1 MSTQPPSTPKPPPLP
16 LNRRQR
22 RELERFE
29 TAVAAVEVSKE
40 LRKEKPGQE
49 RWGEFLNLV
58 GLCLALGSWGY
69 SVISPE
75 PNYWLGSALLF
86 GSFLAMALAACRALS
101 LRRIGS
107 AAVILIVMAGFA
119 WFDWHVVVK
128 PQRGKPFKDLLVQ
141 GYNIRGECMGLAGA
155 NQMPTWMRDQSKEW
169 QAQVGQLVGAK
180 LDYKNLQL
188 WEGAI
193 IVGRVKDEN
202 SVGYQCTWLSNK
214 VSALE
219 TIISNTFDPRL
230 QHTDYHGPT
239 YWFDAVN
246 GKVDISDALNQGGG

>member
-1 MSTQPPSTPKPPPLP
+1 
-16 LNRRQR
+16 
-22 RELERFE
+22 
-29 TAVAAVEVSKE
+29 
-40 LRKEKPGQE
+40 
-49 RWGEFLNLV
+49 
-58 GLCLALGSWGY
+58 
-69 SVISPE
+69 
-75 PNYWLGSALLF
+75 
-86 GSFLAMALAACRALS
+86 
-101 LRRIGS
+101 
-107 AAVILIVMAGFA
+107 
-119 WFDWHVVVK
+119 
-128 PQRGKPFKDLLVQ
+128 
-141 GYNIRGECMGLAGA
+141 
-155 NQMPTWMRDQSKEW
+155 MPTWMRDQSKEW